1 MFTYCVFVYSVF
13 NSVPIFNSLASA
25 GQKAAAMDIDEV
37 NGAFTG
43 EMGIGCDDYDDYDV
57 APSSPIS
64 SRQEGDVSEKEY

>member
-1 MFTYCVFVYSVF
+1 
-13 NSVPIFNSLASA
+13 
-25 GQKAAAMDIDEV
+25 MDIDEV

-64 SRQEGDVSEKEY
+64 SRQEGDVSEKEYQFYCQKKVIGKLMSS